1 MLRSR
6 RADLLIL
13 ALLFVLPLMLF
24 WSVTVGGQTLLP
36 ADNLFQFQPWQ
47 SAADQFGAQVPQNQ
61 LLSDLVLENYA
72 WKKFIVQSIQQR
84 DVPLWNPNLFA
95 GAPFL
100 ANGQHSAYYPFSVI
114 FYVLPLANAYG
125 WFTVSQLFLAGAF
138 MYVLCRVLGIGRL
151 GSAFAA
157 IVYQLS
163 GFYIVSVVFTMI
175 IAAAAW
181 LPLLL
186 ALIELIIQQRALFGR
201 PTTLP
206 WVLIGAVALACQ
218 IMAGHIEI
226 TYYTL
231 LIMALFAVWRLISE
245 ARGKR
250 QETGRKMQPASRI
263 MLQTL
268 RRPVVAV
275 SVMVVLGVGLAAIQI
290 LPLAE
295 ILPQNFRE
303 GSATFEQVLSW
314 AYPPRHVLE
323 MLMPNFF
330 GSPAEHSVFNVFTG
344 QTVPMVLNSHGEMNP
359 QGVYSTMWG
368 MKNYV
373 EGGAYLGIL
382 PLLLALIAVIGVLRG
397 SRIACFV
404 LRKKYVPPF
413 VRPVVSPLIA
423 GFFVFLAIISLAF
436 MFGTPLYAILYYGLP
451 GINQLHSPFRW
462 VWPFTISIAVLA
474 AMGIDRL
481 MQDRERD
488 RAARKMRGPIN
499 WLCLNA
505 PVSFRTVLAGG
516 AFWSGAIIFVG
527 LVLSRW
533 VFPTQSLGVAEKLL
547 QALALADTAFP
558 DAALFYS
565 HLWRNVLIF
574 ASLLMM
580 SGVVLRVSLC
590 PIYLPNLRRAGSVR
604 SPRVSGGV
612 GATSAADGVAIWKP
626 LALFVIAF
634 DLIIGAIGFN
644 PSVDAKLLEYVPPV
658 VKFLQQD
665 TSQWRFTSFDPDGH
679 KVFNSNVGWY
689 YGFQDVRGY
698 DSIILKQYAQYMQV
712 LDTQNDFQFNRVA
725 PLRSY
730 GGLDTPLLDLLNVKY
745 VFTEKELPIESP
757 KYKLVYDAEVKVY
770 ENLGVLPRA
779 FTMPIGCTTVAADPL
794 AALKEHDPRTT
805 VIVEKTPTEIGAT
818 TACGLTAATIT
829 GYSNNDVTIKTRADQ
844 ASWLVLAD
852 TYFTGWQA
860 FEVHADQSETEL
872 PIYRAYGNFRA
883 VEINAGDV
891 TIHFKYSPWSFKL
904 GLFASFMAWVVVVFT
919 LGIWVWRLAYREE
932 QHAATTTQR
941 VAKNS
946 IAPMVLNL
954 FNRGIDFAFAALML
968 RILQPENAG
977 NYYFAVVIVGWFEI
991 LMNFG
996 LNTFLTREV
1005 ARDRSGANR
1014 YLVNTSILRLL
1025 LACVTLP
1032 LMIVVIGVWSGLF
1045 TLTAETAIAIALLT
1059 LAQIPSSLSTGIT
1072 AMFYAYEKAE
1082 YPAVMG
1088 VVTVLLKVALG
1099 APVLLIGGGIIGLAA
1114 VSLIVNLITF
1124 GALSRLMVRLIMR
1137 PKYENDPAL
1146 RRSMLRESF
1155 PLMLNH
1161 LLATLFFKVDVPML
1175 QSLRGSATV
1184 GWYST
1189 AYKWIDALN
1198 IIPAYSTIALFP
1210 VMSRQAVEDKPA
1222 LMRSTRVGIR
1232 LLVLM
1237 ALPLA
1242 VMTTFIAPTLVLV
1255 LGGPEY
1261 LPHAGIALQI
1271 MIWSIPFGW
1280 INSITNYILIA
1291 LGQQSK
1297 LTRAFI
1303 VGLSFNIIA
1312 NLILIPHFSYVAA
1325 ALITILSELVEGFVF
1340 VVYLERSLGSI
1351 RWIGLLWKLFVS
1363 AGLMFGAMFVTW
1375 SIQPL
1380 IGLVAGPIVYLGSLI
1395 ALKAIGSE
1403 EKRIFNRLR
1412 GRNESAS

>member
-1 MLRSR
+1 M
-6 RADLLIL
+6 
-13 ALLFVLPLMLF
+13 
-24 WSVTVGGQTLLP
+24 
-36 ADNLFQFQPWQ
+36 
-47 SAADQFGAQVPQNQ
+47 
-61 LLSDLVLENYA
+61 
-72 WKKFIVQSIQQR
+72 
-84 DVPLWNPNLFA
+84 
-95 GAPFL
+95 
-100 ANGQHSAYYPFSVI
+100 
-114 FYVLPLANAYG
+114 
-125 WFTVSQLFLAGAF
+125 
-138 MYVLCRVLGIGRL
+138 
-151 GSAFAA
+151 
-157 IVYQLS
+157 
-163 GFYIVSVVFTMI
+163 
-175 IAAAAW
+175 
-181 LPLLL
+181 
-186 ALIELIIQQRALFGR
+186 
-201 PTTLP
+201 
-206 WVLIGAVALACQ
+206 
-218 IMAGHIEI
+218 
-226 TYYTL
+226 
-231 LIMALFAVWRLISE
+231 
-245 ARGKR
+245 
-250 QETGRKMQPASRI
+250 
-263 MLQTL
+263 
-268 RRPVVAV
+268 
-275 SVMVVLGVGLAAIQI
+275 
-290 LPLAE
+290 
-295 ILPQNFRE
+295 
-303 GSATFEQVLSW
+303 
-314 AYPPRHVLE
+314 
-323 MLMPNFF
+323 
-330 GSPAEHSVFNVFTG
+330 
-344 QTVPMVLNSHGEMNP
+344 
-359 QGVYSTMWG
+359 
-368 MKNYV
+368 
-373 EGGAYLGIL
+373 
-382 PLLLALIAVIGVLRG
+382 
-397 SRIACFV
+397 
-404 LRKKYVPPF
+404 
-413 VRPVVSPLIA
+413 
-423 GFFVFLAIISLAF
+423 
-436 MFGTPLYAILYYGLP
+436 
-451 GINQLHSPFRW
+451 
-462 VWPFTISIAVLA
+462 
-474 AMGIDRL
+474 
-481 MQDRERD
+481 
-488 RAARKMRGPIN
+488 
-499 WLCLNA
+499 
-505 PVSFRTVLAGG
+505 
-516 AFWSGAIIFVG
+516 
-527 LVLSRW
+527 
-533 VFPTQSLGVAEKLL
+533 
-547 QALALADTAFP
+547 
-558 DAALFYS
+558 
-565 HLWRNVLIF
+565 
-574 ASLLMM
+574 
-580 SGVVLRVSLC
+580 
-590 PIYLPNLRRAGSVR
+590 
-604 SPRVSGGV
+604 
-612 GATSAADGVAIWKP
+612 AIWKP

-644 PSVDAKLLEYVPPV
+644 PSVDPKLLEYVPPV
-658 VKFLQQD
+658 VVFLQQD
-665 TSQWRFTSFDPDGH
+665 TAQWRFTSFDPDGH

-712 LDTQNDFQFNRVA
+712 LDRQDDFQFNRVA
-725 PLRSY
+725 PLRTY
-730 GGLDTPLLDLLNVKY
+730 GGLDSPLLDLLNVKY

-805 VIVEKTPTEIGAT
+805 VIVEKELDSRLRGNDVASD
-818 TACGLTAATIT
+818 CGLNAATIVEY
-829 GYSNNDVTIKTRADQ
+829 GSNEVTIKAQAAQ

-883 VEINAGDV
+883 VEINRVDINAGDV

-919 LGIWVWRLAYREE
+919 LGLWVWRLAYREE

-968 RILQPENAG
+968 RILQPANAG

-1025 LACVTLP
+1025 LAGVTLP

-1082 YPAVMG
+1082 YPAAMG

-1114 VSLIVNLITF
+1114 VSLIVNAITF
-1124 GALSRLMVRLIMR
+1124 GALSRLMMRLIMQ

-1146 RRSMLRESF
+1146 RRTMLRESF

-1175 QSLRGSATV
+1175 QSLRGPATV

-1210 VMSRQAVEDKPA
+1210 VMSRQAVEDRPA

-1261 LPHAGIALQI
+1261 LPHAGLALQI

-1351 RWIGLLWKLFVS
+1351 RWIGLLWRIFVS
-1363 AGLMFGAMFVTW
+1363 AGLMFGAMFVAW

-1380 IGLVAGPIVYLGSLI
+1380 IGLVAGPMVYLGSLI
-1395 ALKAIGSE
+1395 VLKA
-1403 EKRIFNRLR
+1403 
-1412 GRNESAS
+1412 